1 MSDFT
6 LENGYVSK
14 TTFYSD
20 FRIADAFGMD
30 AVKDTYKRAFE
41 EWKDNV
47 EYLTELVIVLNM
59 KCWEHYHK
67 ENFKLSALYS
77 DLYYE
82 ARDYA
87 LDNLKDDD
95 FQYFWKWTD

>member
-6 LENGYVSK
+6 LENGYISK

-30 AVKDTYKRAFE
+30 AVKDTYERAFA

-67 ENFKLSALYS
+67 ENFKLSELYS
-77 DLYYE
+77 DLYYK

-87 LDNLKDDD
+87 LNLKDDD